1 MSGDTVERFDFV
13 VIGSGPAGQKA
24 AVCAAKHGKR
34 VLLVER
40 EREVGGACVMHGTIP
55 SKTLREAAL
64 NLSRLRGVGYASGAL
79 PERAAFDIAAVMEP
93 VRHVLA
99 AHHHFMADQL
109 SRNGVDVRHA
119 RARFVSPTEVEVQGI
134 SGERT
139 RVTAGAFI
147 VATGSRPR
155 HPDHIPVD
163 HDSILD
169 SDSILSLAYLP
180 ESLTVIGSGVIACEY
195 ASIFTALGV
204 QVVMVDR
211 WPRPVGFL
219 DAELTE
225 RFVKAFEEAGGVY
238 MGGETVERVEFDGV
252 CQVRTRIGGD
262 RELRTEKALC
272 ALGRSAN
279 VHGLGLEEIGVALD
293 VEGLIPVDEGCQ
305 TSVRGIYAVGDV
317 SGFPALTSSAMEQ
330 GRRAVRHALGLEVHT
345 MTDTIPVGVYTI
357 PEMASVGLDEDRA
370 RTKGVEVLVGR
381 APFSETA
388 RGQIAGLQD
397 GLLKLVA
404 APDGRVL
411 GVQIIGEGAAELIHL
426 GQMALQYGA
435 TVDTFVESIFNFPT
449 LAEAYRIAA
458 LDITNAM

>member
-1 MSGDTVERFDFV
+1 MSGAEAEHFDFV

-64 NLSRLRGVGYASGAL
+64 NLSRLRGMGYAAGAV
-79 PERAAFDIAAVMEP
+79 PERTAFDIGAVMEP
-93 VRHVLA
+93 VRDVLA
-99 AHHHFMADQL
+99 AHHRFMADQL
-109 SRNGVDVRHA
+109 HRNGIDVRHA
-119 RARFVSPTEVEVQGI
+119 RARFVSPNEVEVQAVT
-134 SGERT
+134 GERS
-139 RVTAGAFI
+139 RATADAFI
-147 VATGSRPR
+147 VATGSSPR
-155 HPDHIPVD
+155 HPEHIHVD

-180 ESLTVIGSGVIACEY
+180 ESLTVIGSGVIASEY

-225 RFVKAFEEAGGVY
+225 RFVTAFEAAGGVY

-252 CQVRTRIGGD
+252 CQVRTRISGD
-262 RELRTEKALC
+262 REIRTEKALC
-272 ALGRSAN
+272 ALGRTAN
-279 VHGLGLEEIGVALD
+279 VHGLGLEEIGVVVDA
-293 VEGLIPVDEGCQ
+293 EGLIPVDEGCQ
-305 TSVRGIYAVGDV
+305 TAVRGVYAVGDV

-330 GRRAVRHALGLEVHT
+330 GRRAVRHALGLELQT
-345 MTDTIPVGVYTI
+345 LTNTIPVGVYTI
-357 PEMASVGLDEDRA
+357 PEMASVGVDEDRA
-370 RTKGVEVLVGR
+370 REAGLEVLVGR
-381 APFSETA
+381 APFAETA
-388 RGQIAGLQD
+388 RGQIAGLHD

-404 APDGRVL
+404 APDGRLL

-426 GQMALQYGA
+426 GQMALQHGA
-435 TVDTFVESIFNFPT
+435 NVDTFVESIFNFPT

-458 LDITNAM
+458 LGVTNAM